1 MSHYYYFAAT
11 LPSLMPSSGAPMSS
25 AEFLERA
32 RVHLGEADMRALEAA
47 TLLSPPER
55 ADPAATDA
63 SPLLAAYY
71 AWERE
76 LRGELVLLR
85 ARRLG
90 RASEPWMRPT
100 GGRGADDSARA
111 AAQAAFSAES
121 PLEGELVLERER
133 WSRIDALRALRS
145 FDLESLAAYRL
156 QLQVLERLD
165 ALRAERGETGYRETY
180 AAILGAADHQVKS
193 GVLP

>member
-1 MSHYYYFAAT
+1 VSHYYYFAAT
-11 LPSLMPSSGAPMSS
+11 LPSLMPSSEAPMSS

-32 RVHLGEADMRALEAA
+32 RDHLDPEDMRALEAA
-47 TLLSPPER
+47 TLLSPPDG
-55 ADPAATDA
+55 ADPATAC
-63 SPLLAAYY
+63 SSLLAAYY

-76 LRGELVLLR
+76 LRDELVLLR

-90 RASEPWMRPT
+90 RASEPWLRPT

-111 AAQAAFSAES
+111 AAQAAFAAES

-133 WSRIDALRALRS
+133 WSRIDALRTLHS

-180 AAILGAADHQVKS
+180 AAILGAADHQEQS